1 MGLKINDVAG
11 EHFAKVLEKERGPI
25 SSLIFNSRKVFFLAF
40 ALSAVTQ
47 VISLAPIIYMMNM
60 FDRVMTS
67 RSVVTLVSLTIILL
81 AAYIFSNS
89 VDWLRRRLLMRFAL
103 RLDWDLAADVFDASF
118 RKFVGRGR
126 VNVQQVMG
134 DLVALRKFFHG
145 GLFITLI
152 EVPYAVLFALVC
164 FMVHPWLGFF
174 ALVSVA
180 LMTFFAILKARAVTP
195 LVKRANQTAAETNRS
210 VAEVLRHSETALALG
225 MQSTVRKRWYARH
238 QSDLIVDANGH
249 EASGMIGAISG
260 LVNRSFPQL
269 AMGLAVYL
277 AINGEISAGMTI
289 AALFLVRKTMSPMQ
303 GFINQWPQMVA
314 ARQAME
320 RLEKLI
326 ADDESWQDQMPLPPP
341 DGHLEVE
348 NLSYMLPGAKRS
360 LLNQINFSLEPGEVL
375 AVVGASAAGKS
386 TLARHLVG
394 ILEPSSGSVRLDG
407 ADIHTWVRSANV
419 PNIGYVPQD
428 VLVLEGTVAEN
439 ISRLFEVVPA
449 AVVRAAELVGMHKTI
464 LSFPDGYN
472 TQLGDGSFALTGGQK
487 QRLLIARALYG
498 DPRFV
503 VMDEP
508 SSSLDAES
516 EEALLTLIRILRNN
530 NVTLVYTTHRS
541 NLIAASDKVLLLER
555 GMQKRYGVTKDI
567 GAGVIA
573 GLGGVQPMP
582 EAKGGR
588 VKLLGMG
595 RGQRRRTAL
604 SQQGA
609 SSDTDVGDEGG
620 RPA

>member
-1 MGLKINDVAG
+1 MGLKISDAAG
-11 EHFAKVLEKERGPI
+11 QHFARGLDKSRGPVASI
-25 SSLIFNSRKVFFLAF
+25 LYESRRVFLLSF
-40 ALSAVTQ
+40 ALTAVTQ
-47 VISLAPIIYMMNM
+47 VISIAPIIYMMNL

-67 RSVVTLVSLTIILL
+67 RSVVTLVSLTVILL

-118 RKFVGRGR
+118 RRFAGRGR

-134 DLVALRKFFHG
+134 DLVSLRKFFHG
-145 GLFITLI
+145 NLFITLI
-152 EVPYAVLFALVC
+152 EAPYALLFALVC
-164 FMVHPWLGFF
+164 FLVHPWLGIF
-174 ALVSVA
+174 AMVSVG
-180 LMTFFAILKARAVTP
+180 LMTFFAVLKARAVTP
-195 LVKRANQTAAETNRS
+195 LVKQANQAAAETNRS
-210 VAEVLRHSETALALG
+210 VAEILRHSETALALG
-225 MQSTVRKRWYARH
+225 MLSTVRKRWYARH
-238 QSDLIVDANGH
+238 QADLVVDANGH
-249 EASGMIGAISG
+249 EASGMIGALSG

-289 AALFLVRKTMSPMQ
+289 GALFLVRRTMSPLQ
-303 GFINQWPQMVA
+303 SFINQWPQMVG

-320 RLEKLI
+320 RLEKLLV
-326 ADDESWQDQMPLPPP
+326 DDEPWQEQMPLPPP
-341 DGHLEVE
+341 VGHLEVE
-348 NLSYMLPGAKRS
+348 SLTHMLPGGKRA
-360 LLNQINFSLEPGEVL
+360 LLNNINFSLEPGEVL

-407 ADIHTWVRSANV
+407 ADIHTWVRSSDA

-428 VLVLEGTVAEN
+428 VLVLEGSVAEN
-439 ISRLFEVVPA
+439 ISRLLEIIPA
-449 AVVRAAELVGMHKTI
+449 GVVRAAELVGMHKLI

-472 TQLGDGSFALTGGQK
+472 THLGDGTFALTGGQK

-498 DPRFV
+498 DPRYV

-530 NVTLVYTTHRS
+530 NVTVIYTTHRP

-555 GMQKRYGVTKDI
+555 GTQKRYGATKDI
-567 GAGVIA
+567 GASVISS
-573 GLGGVQPMP
+573 LGGHTVPAEQQ
-582 EAKGGR
+582 GGR
-588 VKLLGMG
+588 VKRLGMG
-595 RGQRRRTAL
+595 RGARRTPLLA
-604 SQQGA
+604 QGPENE
-609 SSDTDVGDEGG
+609 SDEGG
-620 RPA
+620 LPS